1 MKRLLI
7 PTDFSSTARHAIRY
21 AQYLWQDTDMEIL
34 LFHACRCSA
43 PQLDFPAK
51 HLNDEEAK
59 ALCQE
64 AEAKLENLIQEL
76 AMESGESSHVF
87 TPIISKEL
95 LSAGLDQTI
104 ESYQPQLLLMGTRGK
119 NSPYRSIFGSYTS
132 QMFKMLNI
140 PVLAIPDDHH
150 LRPLKRILFPTNFQL
165 PFKSS
170 EIQGLRPLLNL
181 GLEQIECLYISDFD
195 HLTKTQNSHLEQLQ
209 KELGIPV
216 SVHQS
221 GVGNKKEVIA
231 DHLSEEAFDLLV
243 MVNTHHSYFEELLY
257 QSTLDQL
264 ALELPVPMLVLQH

>member
-1 MKRLLI
+1 MTRLLI

-21 AQYLWQDTDMEIL
+21 AQYLWRDTELEIL

-51 HLNDEEAK
+51 HLEEDQAEALCEEAETK
-59 ALCQE
+59 LQE
-64 AEAKLENLIQEL
+64 LIQDVQL
-76 AMESGESSHVF
+76 ESQDKHQF
-87 TPIISKEL
+87 TTIISKEL
-95 LSAGLDQTI
+95 LTTGLEQTI
-104 ESYQPQLLLMGTRGK
+104 ESHKPNLLVMGTRGK

-140 PVLAIPDDHH
+140 PVLAVPDEYH
-150 LRPLKRILFPTNFQL
+150 LRPIHRALLPTNFQL

-170 EIQGLRPLLNL
+170 EVGGIQLLARGLNRV
-181 GLEQIECLYISDFD
+181 ECLYISDFT
-195 HLTKTQNSHLEQLQ
+195 HMTKIQNTHLERFQE
-209 KELGIPV
+209 ELGIPV
-216 SVHQS
+216 SVRQS

-231 DHLSEEAFDLLV
+231 SQLSEEAFDLLV